1 MKLDK
6 TISEGKGIFVFSD
19 PAGANSVLSIIDY
32 LVKIGKKNQQD
43 FLVYTDKF
51 GIYPDQYKDIV
62 KKIDFEERICSKI
75 HKSFKPNFIF
85 TSTSNNNFEHL
96 WRTYFFQKIKI
107 FSFIDHWTNFLNRF
121 TFEGKVCFGNEIW
134 VIDNKAKEK
143 AIIEGIPASLIK
155 VKGNPYYYKVNN
167 FSPNTSKTDFFK
179 KYELDIKKKL
189 ILFISDDIKLNF
201 KTNSLKKCI
210 LGYDEYSI
218 LESILEALHNL
229 DKRQNLDFNNYQL
242 LVKLHPKSDIK
253 KFDYLLDKYDNIIF
267 SVLQK
272 CDPLLIN
279 YYSDYVIGMFSNMV
293 IESFLM
299 NKRLLRIQLGHIGD
313 DLIMINGLRDKYVN
327 NKQNL
332 LEQLKTFLN

>member
-1 MKLDK
+1 M
-6 TISEGKGIFVFSD
+6 
-19 PAGANSVLSIIDY
+19 
-32 LVKIGKKNQQD
+32 
-43 FLVYTDKF
+43 
-51 GIYPDQYKDIV
+51 
-62 KKIDFEERICSKI
+62 
-75 HKSFKPNFIF
+75 
-85 TSTSNNNFEHL
+85 
-96 WRTYFFQKIKI
+96 
-107 FSFIDHWTNFLNRF
+107 
-121 TFEGKVCFGNEIW
+121 CFGNEIW